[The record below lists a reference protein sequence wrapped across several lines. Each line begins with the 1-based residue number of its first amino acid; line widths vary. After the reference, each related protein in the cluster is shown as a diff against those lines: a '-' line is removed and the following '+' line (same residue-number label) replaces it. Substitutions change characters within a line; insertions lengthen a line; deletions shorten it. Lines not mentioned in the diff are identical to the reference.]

1 LKNDLLL
8 TNERVEVLKAMDKY
22 GFISNSSHGILDIRR
37 YPKMLLIMEVISSF
51 IHGYGIQTIIQMQM
65 KRREEGFKTN
75 SELTL
80 QGLLKIT
87 LIIHQLDYL
96 PMIFQKK
103 MAPDIYTGCK
113 ESKKKINYTEYLKY
127 RYSR

>member
-1 LKNDLLL
+1 
-8 TNERVEVLKAMDKY
+8 MDKY

-65 KRREEGFKTN
+65 RREEGFKTN

-80 QGLLKIT
+80 AGLLKI
-87 LIIHQLDYL
+87 
-96 PMIFQKK
+96 
-103 MAPDIYTGCK
+103 IY
-113 ESKKKINYTEYLKY
+113 
-127 RYSR
+127 

>member
-1 LKNDLLL
+1 
-8 TNERVEVLKAMDKY
+8 
-22 GFISNSSHGILDIRR
+22 
-37 YPKMLLIMEVISSF
+37 MLLIMEVISSF

-75 SELTL
+75 SELTPAE
-80 QGLLKIT
+80 LLKIT

-103 MAPDIYTGCK
+103 WRLISYWMQRI
-113 ESKKKINYTEYLKY
+113 
-127 RYSR
+127 

>member
-1 LKNDLLL
+1 
-8 TNERVEVLKAMDKY
+8 
-22 GFISNSSHGILDIRR
+22 
-37 YPKMLLIMEVISSF
+37 MEVISSF

-75 SELTL
+75 SELTPAE
-80 QGLLKIT
+80 LLKIT

-103 MAPDIYTGCK
+103 MAPDILLDAK
-113 ESKKKINYTEYLKY
+113 NLRKNNYLNTLLKY
-127 RYSR
+127 NIGIADDGLKDTQGGK